1 MLAFA
6 SHNPKATITKDQWS
20 LLNPDCQGLLNAL
33 DDGLCSSVNRVCAVD
48 PGVWDSNRNQKC
60 VSYNGVQQIC
70 ESDLQAPP
78 FSGVSNTCTRV
89 EVSATCDFDG
99 TANAPCWTDIA
110 GVQHCPN
117 QVAGQTETC
126 KALEQQGCAFIRS
139 DCVQGANGDVS
150 GTCWLY
156 KDVYDCGSIV
166 SIPTLQG
173 SSSQQCAGPVRCM
186 GEECVSIDRT
196 QSQDFVRAT
205 AALNAI
211 QQMGMDKD
219 CAVANDVSTCTVFK
233 GQGGTCKTV
242 GALVTSI
249 DCCNAPKSIGIREY
263 IDLLT
268 RISQVDNAVMRLD
281 ATNAVRG
288 SWEVLR
294 TPVVSAWD
302 AVSNTVGSA
311 ADSITGGYSSVATD
325 FLKDSVINQF
335 SNMAMEQVAT
345 WVGNTFGGTAGN
357 LIFSSGGSAAFSQ
370 SGALNPGVTGS
381 TLEVGG
387 GGAMIGS
394 LLNAVMIAYAVY
406 QILVLIVQLIWQCE
420 QKEYELAAKKSLK
433 SCTYLGSYCQTKV
446 FGACMEERESYCCY
460 SSPLARIL
468 QEQIRPQLGM
478 SYGDIKHPD
487 CSGIPINRLAEVDW
501 DKVNLDEWI
510 AILQTTNRLPTA
522 GNALEK
528 LNLDKLTGQG
538 SHFNIDGSRVNT
550 LDRNVQ
556 RLAPLDVSGIRR
568 QSESEGWAAGSK

>member
-1 MLAFA
+1 M
-6 SHNPKATITKDQWS
+6 
-20 LLNPDCQGLLNAL
+20 
-33 DDGLCSSVNRVCAVD
+33 CAVD

-268 RISQVDNAVMRLD
+268 RISLVDNAVMRLD

-335 SNMAMEQVAT
+335 GNMAMEQVAT

-406 QILVLIVQLIWQCE
+406 
-420 QKEYELAAKKSLK
+420 
-433 SCTYLGSYCQTKV
+433 
-446 FGACMEERESYCCY
+446 
-460 SSPLARIL
+460 
-468 QEQIRPQLGM
+468 
-478 SYGDIKHPD
+478 
-487 CSGIPINRLAEVDW
+487 
-501 DKVNLDEWI
+501 
-510 AILQTTNRLPTA
+510 
-522 GNALEK
+522 
-528 LNLDKLTGQG
+528 
-538 SHFNIDGSRVNT
+538 
-550 LDRNVQ
+550 
-556 RLAPLDVSGIRR
+556 
-568 QSESEGWAAGSK
+568 